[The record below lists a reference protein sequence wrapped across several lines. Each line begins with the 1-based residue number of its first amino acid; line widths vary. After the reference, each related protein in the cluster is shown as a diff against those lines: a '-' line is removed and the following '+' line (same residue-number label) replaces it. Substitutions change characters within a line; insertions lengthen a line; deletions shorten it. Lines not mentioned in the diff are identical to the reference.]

1 MYDCV
6 IVGGGPAGLIAA
18 IYLARYRRKVLVYD
32 MGDSRALAIPKSH
45 NYPGFADGISG
56 HELLNRLRVQM
67 QQYTVECRPA
77 KVEALRQCNGGFA
90 IKSARDEVSAKCVLL
105 ATGLSDKAP
114 AMVGVDEAVSKS
126 FIRYCPV
133 CDAYEAMDKNIA
145 LLGPIDDI
153 GDKALFLRTYSRS
166 VTILP
171 VGGHASAHDIE
182 KLRVFDIHVAS
193 TPPRQLRLV
202 SDGIEVTFE
211 SGERQHFDVLYPA
224 LGCVVHSEL
233 AKALGA
239 RCNAI
244 GCIEVDDKQ
253 RTTLDGLYAAGDV
266 VSDLHQLSVA
276 AGHAAIVA
284 TTINN
289 ALPRNFR

>member
-6 IVGGGPAGLIAA
+6 IVGGGPAGLTAA
-18 IYLARYRRKVLVYD
+18 IYLARYRRRVLVYD
-32 MGDSRALAIPKSH
+32 MGDSRALAIPRSH

-56 HELLNRLRVQM
+56 HELLKRLRDQM
-67 QQYTVECRPA
+67 QHYQVECRPA
-77 KVEALRQCNGGFA
+77 RVEALQQCNSGFTVKA
-90 IKSARDEVSAKCVLL
+90 ARDEVSAKCVLL
-105 ATGLSDKAP
+105 ATGLTDKAP
-114 AMVGVDEAVSKS
+114 AMLRLDEAVSNS
-126 FIRYCPV
+126 IVRYCPV

-145 LLGPIDDI
+145 LLGPLDTIE
-153 GDKALFLRTYSRS
+153 DKALFLRTYSRS

-171 VGGHASAHDIE
+171 AGAHATAYEIE
-182 KLRVFDIHVAS
+182 KLRALDIHVAS

-202 SDGIEVTFE
+202 SDGIEVTLE

-224 LGCVVHSEL
+224 LGCDVHSEL

-253 RTTLDGLYAAGDV
+253 RTTLNGLYAAGDV

-276 AGHAAIVA
+276 AGHAAIAA

>member
-6 IVGGGPAGLIAA
+6 IVGGGPAGLTAA
-18 IYLARYRRKVLVYD
+18 LYLARYRRTVLVYD
-32 MGDSRALAIPKSH
+32 MGNSRALAIPKSH

-56 HELLNRLRVQM
+56 HELLKRLHGQI
-67 QQYTVECRPA
+67 QHYSVECRPA
-77 KVEALRQCNGGFA
+77 RVEALQHCNSGFT
-90 IKSARDEVSAKCVLL
+90 IKAAGDEVSAKCVLL
-105 ATGLSDKAP
+105 ATGLTDKAP
-114 AMVGVDEAVSKS
+114 AMVGLDLAVRGS
-126 FIRYCPV
+126 FVRYCPV

-145 LLGPIDDI
+145 LLGPVDNIEE
-153 GDKALFLRTYSRS
+153 KALFLRTYSRS

-171 VGGHASAHDIE
+171 AGARASAHDIE
-182 KLRVFDIHVAS
+182 KLRAVDIHVAS
-193 TPPRQLRLV
+193 APPRQLRLV
-202 SDGIEVTFE
+202 SDGIEATLE

-224 LGCVVHSEL
+224 LGCEVHSEL

-239 RCNAI
+239 RCSAI

-276 AGHAAIVA
+276 VGHAAIA
-284 TTINN
+284 AATINS